1 MGKITGFIDV
11 DRKEREYESVT
22 SRVNHFKE
30 FIVPLKSSEVS
41 KQGSRCMDCG
51 IPYCHQGC
59 PVNNLIPE
67 WNDLAF
73 KKDWERAL
81 NTLHS
86 TNNFPEFT
94 GRICPAPCE
103 ASCTLNLT
111 DNPVTI
117 KNIEC
122 SLVDMGWENGWIK
135 PQLPLVKTNKKVA
148 VIGSG
153 PSGMACAQ
161 QLARSGHQVTVFE
174 KSSRIGGLLRIGI
187 PDFKM
192 EKHLIDRRIFQ
203 MEEEGVNFKTNV
215 HISEK
220 KQIKELVNNYD
231 ALAICIGAEK
241 PRDLAINNRN
251 LKGIHFAMEFLS
263 QQNAKIAGEIIDP
276 DLEINANGKNVLV
289 IGGGDTGSDCV
300 GTSNRQGAKSVK
312 QLELLSEPPKK
323 ENKLLTW
330 PNWPMK
336 LRTSSSHEEGCERE
350 WSVLSKSFIGE
361 NGIVTGLNGIGVEWI
376 KNSDGS
382 LKMSEIKNSEFEIK
396 ADLILLAMG
405 FLHTNHD
412 GLVKSLDL
420 DLDAR
425 GNINADTNNYLTSKR
440 KIFSAG
446 DSRRGQSL
454 VVWAIKEGRDCASS
468 INDFLLNS

>member
-1 MGKITGFIDV
+1 MGKTTGFIEIS
-11 DRKEREYESVT
+11 RKEREYESVP
-22 SRVNHFKE
+22 SRLKHYRE
-30 FIVPLKSSEVS
+30 FIKPIVPDEISD
-41 KQGSRCMDCG
+41 QGARCMDCG

-67 WNDLAF
+67 WNDLVY
-73 KKDWERAL
+73 KKDWSRAL
-81 NTLHS
+81 DILHS

-122 SLVDMGWENGWIK
+122 SIVDMGWKEGWITPQK
-135 PQLPLVKTNKKVA
+135 PQKLTGKNVA

-153 PSGMACAQ
+153 PSGLACAQ
-161 QLARSGHQVTVFE
+161 QLARAGHTVTVYE
-174 KSSRIGGLLRIGI
+174 KSERIGGLLRIGI

-192 EKHLIDRRIFQ
+192 EKILIDQRIKQ
-203 MEEEGVNFKTNV
+203 MEEEGVSFKVNV
-215 HISEK
+215 FINEYEQIEK
-220 KQIKELVNNYD
+220 LKNNYD
-231 ALAICIGAEK
+231 AIAMCTGAEI
-241 PRDLAINNRN
+241 PRDLNIENRN

-263 QQNAKIAGEIIDP
+263 QQNDRVAGKIIEPSKEILAK
-276 DLEINANGKNVLV
+276 GKNVLV

-336 LRTSSSHEEGCERE
+336 LRTSSSHEEGCNRE
-350 WSVLSKSFIGE
+350 WSVLSKSFIGSD
-361 NGIVTGLNGIGVEWI
+361 GRLTGLKGIGVEWA
-376 KNSDGS
+376 KGANGS
-382 LKMSEIKNSEFEIK
+382 LKMTEIKNSEFVLE

-405 FLHTNHD
+405 FLHTSHN
-412 GLVKSLDL
+412 GIVEILNLDI
-420 DLDAR
+420 DKR
-425 GNINADTNNYLTSKR
+425 GNIEANENSFETSSR
-440 KIFSAG
+440 KIFVAG
-446 DSRRGQSL
+446 DARRGQSL
-454 VVWAIKEGRDCASS
+454 VVWAIREGRDCAAS
-468 INDFLLNS
+468 INNFLLK

>member
-1 MGKITGFIDV
+1 MGKTTGFIEIS
-11 DRKEREYESVT
+11 RKEREYESVP
-22 SRVNHFKE
+22 SRLKHYRE
-30 FIVPLKSSEVS
+30 FIKPIAPDEISD
-41 KQGSRCMDCG
+41 QGARCMDCG

-67 WNDLAF
+67 WNDLVY
-73 KKDWERAL
+73 KKDWFRAL
-81 NTLHS
+81 EILHS

-122 SLVDMGWENGWIK
+122 SIVDMGWKEGWIVPQK
-135 PQLPLVKTNKKVA
+135 PKKLTGKKVA

-153 PSGMACAQ
+153 PSGLACAQ
-161 QLARSGHQVTVFE
+161 QLARAGHIVTVYE
-174 KSSRIGGLLRIGI
+174 KSQRIGGLLRIGI

-192 EKHLIDRRIFQ
+192 EKNLIDQRIKQ
-203 MEEEGVNFKTNV
+203 MEEEGVSFKVNV
-215 HISEK
+215 FINEYEQIEK
-220 KQIKELVNNYD
+220 LKNNYD
-231 ALAICIGAEK
+231 AIAMCTGAEI
-241 PRDLAINNRN
+241 PRDLNIENRN

-263 QQNAKIAGEIIDP
+263 QQNDRVAGKIIEPSKEILAK
-276 DLEINANGKNVLV
+276 GKNVLV

-336 LRTSSSHEEGCERE
+336 LRTSSSHEEGCNRE
-350 WSVLSKSFIGE
+350 WSVLSKSFIGSD
-361 NGIVTGLNGIGVEWI
+361 GRLTGLKGIGVEWA
-376 KNSDGS
+376 KGANGS
-382 LKMSEIKNSEFEIK
+382 LKMTEIKNSEFVLE

-405 FLHTNHD
+405 FLHTSHN
-412 GLVKSLDL
+412 GIVEILNLDI
-420 DLDAR
+420 DKR
-425 GNINADTNNYLTSKR
+425 GNIEANENSFETSSR
-440 KIFSAG
+440 KIFVAG
-446 DSRRGQSL
+446 DARRGQSL
-454 VVWAIKEGRDCASS
+454 VVWAIREGRDCAAS
-468 INDFLLNS
+468 INNFLLK